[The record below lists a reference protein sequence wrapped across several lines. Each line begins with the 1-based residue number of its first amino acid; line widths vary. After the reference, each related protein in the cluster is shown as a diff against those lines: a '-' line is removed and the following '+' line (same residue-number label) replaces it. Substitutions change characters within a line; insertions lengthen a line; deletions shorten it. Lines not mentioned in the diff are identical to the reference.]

1 MNQRPKYADLNID
14 TRIKDS
20 FLSQPVIR
28 SIEAHVAELAPVHST
43 IALSL
48 REGGHTA
55 ARPLR
60 LGIVGK
66 HNRLRNFLPV

>member
-28 SIEAHVAELAPVHST
+28 SIDARVAELAPVHST
-43 IALSL
+43 IALS
-48 REGGHTA
+48 
-55 ARPLR
+55 
-60 LGIVGK
+60 
-66 HNRLRNFLPV
+66 